1 MGADRHGYSRFV
13 SLAYPAAPR
22 GRLFR
27 FLDVVL
33 VAWVAGWIVYG
44 FAVHREIEGM
54 QTLSDTLVRTGR
66 AVDASSAA
74 LRPLRSLPFGIGVRI
89 ADLAGQVHEVA
100 LSAERSGNDSRHSIN
115 VLAIELGLAIALI
128 PTLPL
133 VAIYAPLRIG
143 RVREVR
149 SIRRALRDKR
159 GDPLFLEFLARRA
172 TEKLPY
178 HVLRE
183 VTATPW
189 ADLQRGSYG
198 PLARAELKRL
208 GFRRAERLTD
218 ADPWTDPAHPGSERT
233 RKRAGIGGT

>member
-1 MGADRHGYSRFV
+1 MVARRRGYARIV

-22 GRLFR
+22 GRLFT

-33 VAWVAGWIVYG
+33 VLWVAGWIAYG
-44 FAVHREIEGM
+44 FAVHGNIEGM

-89 ADLAGQVHEVA
+89 ADLAGQVHQVA
-100 LSAERSGNDSRHSIN
+100 LSAERSGNDSRHTIH
-115 VLAIELGLAIALI
+115 VLALELGLAIALI

-149 SIRRALRDKR
+149 SIRRALRQSG
-159 GDPLFLEFLARRA
+159 GDPLFMEFLARRA

-189 ADLQRGSYG
+189 ADLEHGRYG
-198 PLARAELKRL
+198 PLARAELTRL
-208 GFRRAERLTD
+208 GFRRVERLAD
-218 ADPWTDPAHPGSERT
+218 AGQGPDPGRPVSERADEP
-233 RKRAGIGGT
+233 AGIGGP